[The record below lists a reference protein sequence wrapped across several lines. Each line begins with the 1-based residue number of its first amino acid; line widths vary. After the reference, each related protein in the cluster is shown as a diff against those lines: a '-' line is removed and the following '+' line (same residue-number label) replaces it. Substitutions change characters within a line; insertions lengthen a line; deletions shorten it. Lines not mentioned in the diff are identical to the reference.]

1 MYNAVYTNK
10 FKKDLKKLQK
20 YGKGIS
26 KFKEVAVRLING
38 GKLDKKFKDHKLMGI
53 YKDRRECHIE
63 PDWLLIYKIDGTD
76 IIFERMGSHS
86 DLFK

>member
-1 MYNAVYTNK
+1 MYNTVYTNN

-20 YGKGIS
+20 SGKEIG
-26 KFKEVAVRLING
+26 KFKEVAVKLING
-38 GKLDKKFKDHKLMGI
+38 NKLDKKFKDHKLMGI
-53 YKDRRECHIE
+53 YKNRRECHIE
-63 PDWLLIYKIDGTD
+63 PDWLLIYKIDGKD